1 MRRRVRRATK
11 VSKDMKKLIFVSA
24 GLLLAAQVNAEE
36 VNETLDAA
44 ADGTVEIYN
53 TSGSVTVEGWP
64 RNAVEVTGTLGEE
77 VEEFVF
83 ERKGDTVVVKV
94 KPIKGKRSGG
104 RSTSSYITVRAPQKS
119 SIDVAT
125 ISAEIDVEGVEG
137 EQELQSVSGGIS
149 TTAFGAD
156 VEAETVSGSIDI
168 AGSNTDTETEL
179 TTVSGSIAARDMAG
193 TIDLESVNGK
203 LDVAGGSFSDA
214 SLETVNGRIE
224 FKANLREGG
233 DLDIETVNGKVVVDF
248 IGTLSAEIDVDTFNG
263 GINNCFG
270 PKPERTSKYAP
281 GWELSFTEGGGD
293 GSVSIATLNGGVK
306 LCKE

>member
-1 MRRRVRRATK
+1 
-11 VSKDMKKLIFVSA
+11 MKKLILVSA
-24 GLLLAAQVNAEE
+24 GLLLAASVNAEDI
-36 VNETLDAA
+36 NETLDAA

-53 TSGSVTVEGWP
+53 TSGSVTVEGWS

-77 VEEFVF
+77 VDEFIF

-94 KPIKGKRSGG
+94 KPIQGKSSGG
-104 RSTSSYITVRAPQKS
+104 RSTSSYITVQAPQKS

-125 ISAEIDVEGVEG
+125 ISAGIDVEGIEG

-168 AGSNTDTETEL
+168 VGSNMDSETEL
-179 TTVSGSIAARDMAG
+179 ATVSGGISARDMAG

-203 LDVAGGSFSDA
+203 LEVGGGSFSDA
-214 SLETVNGRIE
+214 ALETVNGRIE
-224 FKANLREGG
+224 FKSNLRDGG

-248 IGTLSAEIDVDTFNG
+248 VGSLSAEVDVNTFNG
-263 GINNCFG
+263 RIKNCFG

-293 GSVSIATLNGGVK
+293 GSVSIATLNGGVT